1 LRLPDHALRL
11 FVAAVALTAA
21 PTDASAAVSAQAAW
35 AGYFHPGRATGVFLE
50 IQSQSGGEALIT
62 VASGG
67 QRYTSPA
74 RLEPGRLHRQWL
86 AVVPAAEPSL
96 QIRIDEPGKP
106 DYREQIPLRVARRP
120 IVAYVSMGEVR
131 LPESRRHEAVAVDP
145 ALLPDEVGAYSTL
158 DALVLAR
165 SGFERLSES
174 QISTLLAFLGNC
186 GRLLT
191 IDIPAATLRLLR
203 AQAGCNGLY
212 LAAAHE
218 TEAGAAADRLLAV
231 KSNALPSAS
240 RLATMQP
247 ESERMQIWWRVMI
260 FVLAYVSVIALLA
273 ASGRGRVA
281 IAAIPI
287 VATVVALLVWT
298 PGVREELIV
307 WSETSQGTQFA
318 RYRGLIRVTGS
329 GRGVRRLTLPIGGGQ
344 PYAVA
349 PDKAAIF
356 STEPDRANAHRVEIP
371 VSLMSRSLFL
381 LEGTFPV
388 NPALALAQGGDQP
401 AVIHDGSRPT
411 PEGMLSL
418 AGDIFPLPAMQPGQ
432 TLQIDT
438 DSPLPPGN
446 RVGSLLRA
454 RAGER
459 GAILLPLEQIDR
471 LGAGRTS
478 SVGWLM
484 VAPSADKDESG

>member
-1 LRLPDHALRL
+1 
-11 FVAAVALTAA
+11 
-21 PTDASAAVSAQAAW
+21 
-35 AGYFHPGRATGVFLE
+35 
-50 IQSQSGGEALIT
+50 
-62 VASGG
+62 
-67 QRYTSPA
+67 
-74 RLEPGRLHRQWL
+74 
-86 AVVPAAEPSL
+86 
-96 QIRIDEPGKP
+96 
-106 DYREQIPLRVARRP
+106 
-120 IVAYVSMGEVR
+120 
-131 LPESRRHEAVAVDP
+131 
-145 ALLPDEVGAYSTL
+145 
-158 DALVLAR
+158 
-165 SGFERLSES
+165 
-174 QISTLLAFLGNC
+174 
-186 GRLLT
+186 
-191 IDIPAATLRLLR
+191 
-203 AQAGCNGLY
+203 
-212 LAAAHE
+212 
-218 TEAGAAADRLLAV
+218 
-231 KSNALPSAS
+231 
-240 RLATMQP
+240 
-247 ESERMQIWWRVMI
+247 VMI

-349 PDKAAIF
+349 PDKAATF

-432 TLQIDT
+432 TLQIDM